1 MLKKGPVAAK
11 FMEISHTVQL
21 CDHCWQ
27 QQEICF
33 CFFKG
38 ERGVKVFKLANKLQ
52 QMERFLCVW
61 RTVDHSNKTP
71 GAHSLDG
78 FIFCYSWIIVGKLLV
93 HVTGLKVQ
101 LLTASAPTLV
111 IHEHTQSGH
120 QGGQS
125 MCAVHLNGA
134 VELTWSST
142 PPKPRRWLATSG
154 GPRFNHTLRSTSMGR
169 DRRSHT
175 SHNFSQ
181 QRLFWGNKS
190 GQTT

>member
-1 MLKKGPVAAK
+1 MITKHRKSKYLLEFGSWDLKIEKTNVKKGPVAAK
-11 FMEISHTVQL
+11 FMEISHTVQI

-27 QQEICF
+27 QQEIF
-33 CFFKG
+33 LFFFKG
-38 ERGVKVFKLANKLQ
+38 

-120 QGGQS
+120 QRGQS
-125 MCAVHLNGA
+125 MSAVHLNGA

-142 PPKPRRWLATSG
+142 PPKPRRRLATSG
-154 GPRFNHTLRSTSMGR
+154 GPRLNHTLRST
-169 DRRSHT
+169 
-175 SHNFSQ
+175 
-181 QRLFWGNKS
+181 
-190 GQTT
+190 